1 MIVDA
6 SVALRWFLN
15 EPGAAA
21 AAAALSTPRLAPD
34 LVVAEIGNGLWAAVQ
49 RQRLDGPT
57 ARTLLAAAPRLFQEL
72 RPAKALANQA
82 FAIACA
88 LKHPIY
94 DCFYLALA
102 EAEGASLF
110 TYDTRLQAAVRGT
123 PWEIL
128 VRTP

>member
-1 MIVDA
+1 V
-6 SVALRWFLN
+6 LRWFLN

-21 AAAALSTPRLAPD
+21 AAAALSTPGLAPD
-34 LVVAEIGNGLWAAVQ
+34 LVVAEIGNGLWSALR
-49 RQRLDGPT
+49 RQRIDEHT
-57 ARTLLAAAPRLFQEL
+57 ARALLASAPQLFQEL
-72 RPAKALANQA
+72 RPANALANQA

-102 EAEGASLF
+102 EAEGASLLTF
-110 TYDTRLQAAVRGT
+110 DTRLQAAVKGT

-128 VRTP
+128 VSTP